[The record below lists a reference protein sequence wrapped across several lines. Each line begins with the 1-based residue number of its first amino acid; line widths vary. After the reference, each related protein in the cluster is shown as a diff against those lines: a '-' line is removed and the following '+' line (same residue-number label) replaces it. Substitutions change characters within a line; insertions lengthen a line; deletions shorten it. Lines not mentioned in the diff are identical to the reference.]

1 MVAEYDIIVVG
12 AGHAGC
18 EAAVAAARLGSRVLL
33 VTQDMNKIAQMSCNP
48 AMGGIAKGQL
58 VREIDALGGCSAIVT
73 DASTLQFRMLNRSK
87 GPAMWSPRA
96 QCDKRGFS
104 MNWRYVLENT
114 CGLDIW
120 QDSVTEIT
128 FRESHISGV
137 RLGMGAEFGA
147 KAVILTAGTFLEGR
161 LFVGTE
167 MAEGGRMG
175 ELPSKGLSAQL
186 AAHGLTVGRM
196 KTGTPP
202 RIDVRSIDLSRL
214 ERQDGDAA
222 PERFSYLP
230 VPTAIQQGRPQK
242 CCYQVHTNPR
252 VHEILRTGFDRSPLF
267 TGKIHGI
274 GPRYCPSIED
284 KLRTFAGKDS
294 HLLFL
299 EPEGWNTFEYYL
311 QGFSSSLPLETQIE
325 ALHAI
330 EGLEQVRIFRPA
342 YAVEYDYFDPTQLQ
356 ATLESKVIPGLYLA
370 GQVNGT
376 TGYEEAAAQGLMA
389 GINAHLRIAGK
400 EPLIL
405 KRDEAYI
412 GVLIDDLITK
422 GVDEPYR
429 MFTSRAE
436 YRILLRQDDADVR
449 LTPIGR
455 QVGLVD
461 DFRWE
466 VFQQKRAAVEQLVQ
480 SLEQTLLKP
489 EQINPYLESTG
500 SSPIDASKR
509 AADLLVRP
517 TVTLSGLL
525 EYLPNVPRGTRVY
538 WAPPKPSAPACY
550 STEPPQ
556 RPPLAADA
564 ASIRHARPDR
574 ASVPVACD
582 APSRSFCGE
591 ASADCRSGCEGASQA
606 TECLALHM
614 PWAGRE
620 EAAEIRYDEKEILDA
635 AEIQIKYSGYI
646 DRERRLA
653 EKILRLEDLQIP
665 EDFDFQSL
673 TALSMECRIKLE
685 RYRPRTIAQASRIS
699 GVSPADISVLLVY
712 FGR

>member
-58 VREIDALGGCSAIVT
+58 VREIDALGGCSGVVT

-96 QCDKRGFS
+96 QCDKAGFS
-104 MNWRYVLENT
+104 ANWRSVLENT

-120 QDSVTEIT
+120 QDTVTEIT
-128 FRESHISGV
+128 LRESKISGV
-137 RLGMGAEFGA
+137 RLLMGAEFSA
-147 KAVILTAGTFLEGR
+147 KIVILTAGTFLEGR

-167 MAEGGRMG
+167 MAEGGRIG
-175 ELPSKGLSAQL
+175 ELPAKGLSRKL
-186 AAHGLTVGRM
+186 AEAGLTVGRM

-202 RIDVRSIDLSRL
+202 RIDVRSVDLSRL
-214 ERQDGDAA
+214 ERQEGDPNPA
-222 PERFSYLP
+222 RFSYLP
-230 VPTAIQQGRPQK
+230 RPTAIQQGREQK
-242 CCYQVHTNPR
+242 CCYLVHTNPR
-252 VHEILRTGFDRSPLF
+252 VHDILRTGFDRSPLF
-267 TGKIHGI
+267 TGRIQGL

-294 HLLFL
+294 HQLFL

-311 QGFSSSLPLETQIE
+311 QGFSSSLPLETQLE
-325 ALHAI
+325 ALRAI

-342 YAVEYDYFDPTQLQ
+342 YAVEYDYFDPSQLKP
-356 ATLESKVIPGLYLA
+356 TLESKIIDGLFLA

-389 GINAHLRIAGK
+389 GINAHLQLAGK
-400 EPLIL
+400 APLIL
-405 KRDEAYI
+405 KRDQAYI

-436 YRILLRQDDADVR
+436 YRILLRQDDADAR

-455 QVGLVD
+455 ELGLVD
-461 DFRWE
+461 DIRWE
-466 VFQQKRAAVEQLVQ
+466 TFINKYKRVDALVMALQ
-480 SLEQTLLKP
+480 ETSLKP
-489 EQINPYLESTG
+489 EEVNPYLESVG
-500 SSPIDASKR
+500 SAPIDSSRR

-517 TVTLSGLL
+517 DVTLEGLL
-525 EYLPNVPRGTRVY
+525 QIVPRGTSSDCSALWEPLQNRL
-538 WAPPKPSAPACY
+538 ASLDPSHA
-550 STEPPQ
+550 EHG
-556 RPPLAADA
+556 PL
-564 ASIRHARPDR
+564 PLT
-574 ASVPVACD
+574 VPRVACVLEQY
-582 APSRSFCGE
+582 PTR
-591 ASADCRSGCEGASQA
+591 ADEQS
-606 TECLALHM
+606 
-614 PWAGRE
+614 
-620 EAAEIRYDEKEILDA
+620 EINEVDDQEVVDA
-635 AEIQIKYSGYI
+635 AEIQIKYAGYI
-646 DRERRLA
+646 ERERKLA
-653 EKILRLEDLQIP
+653 EKMLRLENLAIP
-665 EDFDFQSL
+665 DDFDFQQI
-673 TALSMECRIKLE
+673 TALSMECRIKLN